1 MTSPLSSHSSS
12 KIVSIYKSRNTI
24 LELLESQQ
32 YNIDEYKSFNINE
45 IDVMHANNQ
54 LDMLVLSKPSTDAD
68 NTQMRKVYV
77 KYFLEQK
84 QLRANNLQEI
94 IDDLFLV
101 ENVLTKEDTIIIIVD
116 GEPNE
121 PLIKFVNELY
131 QKEKIFVVIH
141 NIKRLQF
148 NILRHKLVPRAY
160 ILNSKETEEFM
171 KRMNIKKL
179 AQLPEISR
187 FDPQA
192 QAICLRP
199 NQICRFTRE
208 SPTAMNYFYYRVCV

>member
-1 MTSPLSSHSSS
+1 MSASLSSHSSS
-12 KIVSIYKSRNTI
+12 KIVSIYKSRTTI
-24 LELLESQQ
+24 LELLLSQE
-32 YNIDEYKSFNINE
+32 YNVDEYKNFNINE

-54 LDMLVLSKPSTDAD
+54 LDMLLSTKPDAK
-68 NTQMRKVYV
+68 QGERKVYV

-121 PLIKFVNELY
+121 PIIKFVNEIY

-148 NILRHKLVPRAY
+148 NILKHKFVPRAH
-160 ILNSKETEEFM
+160 ILSSKEAEEFM
-171 KRMNIKKL
+171 TRMNVKSL

-199 NQICRFTRE
+199 GQICRFTRE
-208 SPTAMNYFYYRVCV
+208 SPTAMTYFYYRVCV